1 MDPPGRGIIQGL
13 LSKLAEWGQGGNVV
27 VEWREEDLRG
37 DMKDQEDGIKKKKIE
52 SKGKER
58 DILKKGA
65 IEGLG
70 RNQVLGKF
78 AGHHSTDP
86 C

>member
-37 DMKDQEDGIKKKKIE
+37 DMKDQEDGIGKKNREQRQGKRYFE
-52 SKGKER
+52 KGS
-58 DILKKGA
+58 
-65 IEGLG
+65 
-70 RNQVLGKF
+70 
-78 AGHHSTDP
+78 H
-86 C
+86 